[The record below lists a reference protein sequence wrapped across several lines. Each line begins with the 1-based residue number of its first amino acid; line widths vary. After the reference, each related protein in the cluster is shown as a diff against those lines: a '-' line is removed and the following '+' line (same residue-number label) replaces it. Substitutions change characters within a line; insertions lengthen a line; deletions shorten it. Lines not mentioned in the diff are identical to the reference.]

1 MTEISCQFYQYNPI
15 INMYWTKNKNITDE
29 TVQCSVFRFWIFF
42 NPKRYQKI
50 GFIIIELKNLPLQ
63 EIRFNLWRDG
73 TFFIFFILKVKP
85 S

>member
-1 MTEISCQFYQYNPI
+1 
-15 INMYWTKNKNITDE
+15 MYWTKNKNLTDE

-63 EIRFNLWRDG
+63 EI
-73 TFFIFFILKVKP
+73 
-85 S
+85 